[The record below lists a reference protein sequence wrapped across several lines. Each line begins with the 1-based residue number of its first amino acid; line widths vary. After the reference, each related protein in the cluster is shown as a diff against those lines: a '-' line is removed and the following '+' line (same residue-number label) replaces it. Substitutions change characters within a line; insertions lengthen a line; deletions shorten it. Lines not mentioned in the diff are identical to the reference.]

1 MRHLPNS
8 ETLISELCLGTMM
21 FGDQVKEQDA
31 IAQLD
36 AATKLYGINFIV
48 SCTLKSVMNAS
59 NFNFMLLYLTIQ
71 ITIYTISIVR

>member
-1 MRHLPNS
+1 
-8 ETLISELCLGTMM
+8 MM

-48 SCTLKSVMNAS
+48 SCTLK
-59 NFNFMLLYLTIQ
+59 TC
-71 ITIYTISIVR
+71 